1 MKDMIIEI
9 IQKRKN
15 AYLIYSVGG
24 NTENVVSCQCKNVH
38 TQEKKMFAFVVTKE
52 INNYK
57 DFRDILYGMLSIRF
71 INVGLSVSALENNET
86 SAHGPVFR
94 D

>member
-1 MKDMIIEI
+1 MNDMIIEI
-9 IQKRKN
+9 YKKEKN

-38 TQEKKMFAFVVTKE
+38 TQEKKKMFAFVVTKE

-71 INVGLSVSALENNET
+71 INVGLSVSLLENNET
-86 SAHGPVFR
+86 ISTCACI
-94 D
+94 